1 MEARNVGMSLPK
13 TMGLKGK
20 NWLIVRN
27 VATCERVV
35 QACEPVSIPCV
46 ALEKSLK
53 IRVFM

>member
-13 TMGLKGK
+13 TMGLNGK

-27 VATCERVV
+27 VATCERVD